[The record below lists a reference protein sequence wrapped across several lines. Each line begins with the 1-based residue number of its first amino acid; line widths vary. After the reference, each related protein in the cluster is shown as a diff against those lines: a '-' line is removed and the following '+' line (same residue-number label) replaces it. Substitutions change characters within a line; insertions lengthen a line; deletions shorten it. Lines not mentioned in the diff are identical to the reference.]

1 MQLWNSFGKFD
12 GRVKVSTWIYKVA
25 LNTAISFFRNSSK
38 TNKKVVHLDSSI
50 FSITNND
57 DDEQLNENINTLK
70 KLIDKL
76 NEFDKAVIL
85 LYLGNNK
92 YSEISEILGISETNV
107 ATKISRIKTVLKEQF
122 AKN

>member
-1 MQLWNSFGKFD
+1 MQLWNSFSKFD